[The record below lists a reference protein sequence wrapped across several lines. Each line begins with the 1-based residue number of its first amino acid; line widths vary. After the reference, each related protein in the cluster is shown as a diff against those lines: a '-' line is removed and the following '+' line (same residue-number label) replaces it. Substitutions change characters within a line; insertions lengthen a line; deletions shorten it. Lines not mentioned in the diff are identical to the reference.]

1 LRAIIFAN
9 GELNHPESAG
19 ALIRDGDFIIAADG
33 GSHHCARLGIT
44 PHLVVGDFDS
54 IKQSELNTLEAS
66 GARLV
71 RYDPRKDYTDLEL
84 ALEHARQNGAT
95 QALVFGALGA
105 RWDQTLANLL
115 LPAARTLSGLEI
127 RLLDGEQEI
136 TLLRG
141 GETCRLE
148 GLPGDTLSLIPLTLE
163 ARGVLTQGLEYP
175 LRRETLYLGA
185 TRGVSNV
192 LVERQAS
199 VSLEEGLLICVLS
212 RQEYTDQNEV
222 YDET

>member
-9 GELNHPESAG
+9 GELKHPESVKASM
-19 ALIRDGDFIIAADG
+19 RDGDFIIAADG
-33 GSHHCARLGIT
+33 GAQHCLRLGIT

-54 IKQSELNTLEAS
+54 LDEPELRALQVS
-66 GARLV
+66 GARLA
-71 RYDPRKDYTDLEL
+71 RYDPHKDFTDLEL

-95 QALVFGALGA
+95 QVLVLGALGA

-127 RLLDGEQEI
+127 HLLDGAQEI
-136 TLLRG
+136 SLLRG
-141 GETCRLE
+141 GESCRLE
-148 GLPGDTLSLIPLTLE
+148 GQPGDTLSLIPLTLE
-163 ARGVLTQGLEYP
+163 ARGVVTEGLEYP

-192 LVERQAS
+192 LVESQAS
-199 VSLEEGLLICVLS
+199 VSLEEGLLICVLD
-212 RQEYTDQNEV
+212 RQGNQANR
-222 YDET
+222 

>member
-9 GELNHPESAG
+9 GELNRPESVK
-19 ALIRDGDFIIAADG
+19 ALIRDDDYIIAADG
-33 GSHHCARLGIT
+33 GSHHCLQMGIT

-54 IKQSELNTLEAS
+54 LDETELNVLQTS
-66 GARLV
+66 GTRLI
-71 RYDPRKDYTDLEL
+71 RYDRRKDFTDLEL
-84 ALEHARQNGAT
+84 ALEHAHQNGAT
-95 QALVFGALGA
+95 QALVLGALGA

-127 RLLDGEQEI
+127 RLLDGSQEI
-136 TLLRG
+136 SLLRG
-141 GETCRLE
+141 GQSCRLE
-148 GLPGDTLSLIPLTLE
+148 GQPGDTLSLIPLTLE
-163 ARGVLTQGLEYP
+163 ARGVVTQGLEYP

-199 VSLEEGLLICVLS
+199 VSLEEGLLICVLD
-212 RQEYTDQNEV
+212 RQGDQA
-222 YDET
+222 DQ